1 MEREIKIQKLKEK
14 LYACDNCTLCNQV
27 KNKVFGEGKLDS
39 PIILVGEAPGKN
51 EDEQGRPFVG
61 YAGKLLDELLIKNGL
76 TREKIFITNIIRCRP
91 PKNRKPKENEVE
103 ACSSHLDE
111 LMNIIQ
117 PKVIAPMGN
126 SAIRYFLK
134 KINQEQKVIGEIHG
148 KKLSFNLSYG
158 EIILFPLYHP
168 AAAIYNRKL
177 LVSLEEDFAK
187 MVKILRV

>member
-1 MEREIKIQKLKEK
+1 MEKEIKIQKLKEK
-14 LYACDNCTLCNQV
+14 LYACDDCTLCNQA
-27 KNKVFGEGKLDS
+27 KNKVLGEGKLDS

-51 EDEQGRPFVG
+51 EDEQGKPFVG

-91 PKNRKPKENEVE
+91 PKNRKPKENEVK
-103 ACSSHLDE
+103 ACSSHLEE
-111 LMNIIQ
+111 LLNIIQ

-126 SAIRYFLK
+126 SAIHYFFK
-134 KINQEQKVIGEIHG
+134 KINHEQKVIGEIHG
-148 KKLSFNLSYG
+148 KKLTYNLPYG
-158 EIILFPLYHP
+158 ETILFPLYHP

-177 LVSLEEDFAK
+177 LATLEEDFEK